1 MTRNETS
8 PSSSDV
14 TMSERDQ
21 PQATPAKDL
30 RKEVAEGLLY
40 MHTRVADNTR
50 KTVESASFIYALVE
64 LLSER
69 GLISIEELDEHKR
82 VIAERLAKQ
91 NREKGMGVLLGE
103 PEQDKYTYQPVVK
116 IDCENRVHLCRAA
129 CCKLSFALS
138 KQDVREGILHW
149 DLGQPYVIAQRSDG
163 YCSHFEERSCRCSVW
178 EHRPVPCRAF
188 DCRKDKRIWLD
199 FENKIINPEIRNPDW
214 PRSIDEKGQPAQA

>member
-1 MTRNETS
+1 MTRNDTS

-21 PQATPAKDL
+21 TQDTPAKDL

-64 LLSER
+64 LLSEK
-69 GLISIEELDEHKR
+69 GLISIEELDQHKR

-91 NREKGMGVLLGE
+91 NREKGMGVLLQE
-103 PEQDKYTYQPVVK
+103 PEYDKYTYQSVVE

-129 CCKLSFALS
+129 CCKLPFALS

-149 DLGQPYVIAQRSDG
+149 DLGQPYVIAQGRRRLL
-163 YCSHFEERSCRCSVW
+163 F
-178 EHRPVPCRAF
+178 A
-188 DCRKDKRIWLD
+188 L
-199 FENKIINPEIRNPDW
+199 
-214 PRSIDEKGQPAQA
+214 